1 LKQKSLIR
9 ELFSVILWTFVI
21 VLILINFV
29 GSFSYTDSASM
40 GGTVDPGDFVWVN
53 KLAYGPRFM
62 NYFRLPG
69 YSHIKRN
76 DVVVF
81 NYPLEF
87 DLPVNKKRNYMKRC
101 IGLPGDTVKIFDR
114 DVFIGKKA
122 LEDYPDFHYSYTI
135 KATTDTLE
143 KYVNRAMHITET
155 EVGTSTKE
163 YIFMLSKAE
172 ADSVRK
178 IPGVTSVN
186 PSITID
192 SPTNMFPTGSNY
204 RWNDDNY
211 GPIVVPKKGTT
222 VHLST
227 DSLSIYD
234 KIIKFYE
241 HHKLETKHD
250 SIFIDGTYT
259 THYTFKMDYYF
270 MMGDNRDN
278 SIDSRRWGFVP
289 EDHIIG
295 KASFVFCSVAPL
307 PREKSFFQRWNGK
320 RFFKS
325 IQ

>member
-1 LKQKSLIR
+1 MKQKSFIR
-9 ELFSVILWTFVI
+9 ELFSLILWTFVI
-21 VLILINFV
+21 VLILITFV
-29 GSFSYTDSASM
+29 GSFSYTSSESM
-40 GGTVDPGDFVWVN
+40 EGDIMPGDLIWVN
-53 KLAYGPRFM
+53 KLAYGARFIH
-62 NYFRLPG
+62 YFRMPG
-69 YSHIKRN
+69 YTHIKRN

-87 DLPVNKKRNYMKRC
+87 NLPIEKKGNYMKRC

-122 LEDYPDFHYSYTI
+122 LEDFPDFHYSYTVKSTI
-135 KATTDTLE
+135 DTLE
-143 KYVNRAMHITET
+143 KYVHRTTHITET

-163 YIFMLSKAE
+163 YIFMMSKAE

-178 IPGVTSVN
+178 LPFVTSVN

-192 SPTNMFPTGSNY
+192 SPANMFPTGSDF
-204 RWNDDNY
+204 RWTDDNY
-211 GPIVVPKKGTT
+211 GPIVVPKKGVT
-222 VHLST
+222 VHLSA
-227 DSLSIYD
+227 DSLSIYER
-234 KIIKFYE
+234 IIKNYE
-241 HHKLETKHD
+241 HHTLETKHD

-295 KASFVFCSVAPL
+295 KASFIFCSVEPG
-307 PREKSFFQRWNGK
+307 PREKNFLQRWNGK